1 MTTMSSGES
10 GWPPGRWKQTP
21 DRRRRAWC
29 AGLLADLTPQGFTS
43 RHERQAGENN
53 RQKLQQRT
61 ERAGAVMGMVVMMM
75 SGPGRHS
82 GHGRRHHHGRRR
94 NVDPRQALDRA
105 AWALVGIGAS
115 LKDQLSQKSQKN
127 HGDDC
132 KGRQTGLSVQRGR
145 MAGHDA
151 RIWRAVRGPVKGAEY
166 GPSLYFCQFPADYG
180 SPEISAGVFDAL
192 SGHSRPKRLQYTAR
206 PSSA

>member
-1 MTTMSSGES
+1 MGSGES
-10 GWPPGRWKQTP
+10 GWSPGRWKQTA
-21 DRRRRAWC
+21 DRRRCARC
-29 AGLLADLTPQGFTS
+29 AGLLPDLTSDGST
-43 RHERQAGENN
+43 RGYERQTGKNN
-53 RQKLQQRT
+53 RQKLQQRA
-61 ERAGAVMGMVVMMM
+61 ERAGAVMGMMVVMC
-75 SGPGRHS
+75 SRHS
-82 GHGRRHHHGRRR
+82 GHGRRHHHGRWR